1 LRCDE
6 YSTPKK
12 PLEEFNHEL
21 LPTCSMFLVSP
32 RRREQTVT
40 QSPETD
46 QTSQAIFRKLGELSM
61 AQPSLF
67 KTKQPDSNNQAD

>member
-1 LRCDE
+1 
-6 YSTPKK
+6 
-12 PLEEFNHEL
+12 
-21 LPTCSMFLVSP
+21 MFLVSP